1 MKMIIILNVKKI
13 FFMSIFQ
20 RILLSKKASSKSII
34 KNSVIAGTI
43 IFSGFGLDAMAKGK
57 SYVAVEPLVCDLVK
71 SIALPS
77 DEVTCLVD
85 RKQDVHDL
93 KINPRQ
99 AQLLNNADKVFTLG
113 KEMTPTM
120 KNWEEKSNTVVVGV
134 SAIEVENP
142 SSDEGGAFEWAGL
155 FELSAGNYKWSFAKV
170 DGEYADPAMK
180 MVILESDDIELSEE
194 LAEELL
200 GSDQN
205 IEKSNNDILSVSEK
219 AYVLNFD
226 QRKDITEFNV
236 EIKKDGKYAFFTEHM
251 PFEFE
256 ADEHFFKDLAKNDI
270 EPVAQEPDMGG
281 HSEHGAEGFEWA
293 GTFDLKEGSYKWSFA
308 KVDGEYADP
317 AMKMVILKSGDIE
330 ESEDLAKELLE
341 SDDSIYKA
349 DNDVLLASS
358 KAISLNFDQGKESTV
373 FNVEIKKSGKYTFFT
388 EHMPFEFEA
397 DEHFFK
403 DVSNNDVEPIAQV
416 PDEGGGHHH
425 HHHGHGGLDPH
436 VWHDPA
442 NIIKMSKV
450 ISKNLKKDISI
461 FNRKDRKSINERI
474 DSTESILS
482 GLNGWIVDQVSTI
495 PEQDRVLV
503 SKHKAMDY
511 YGAAFGFETVSL
523 LDFLGDSSSLRPENI
538 SSTLNML
545 EEENVKAIF
554 PEQIPASK
562 LLKNL
567 SRQSSVPL
575 ASNQIFVDGLMMK
588 GNTVSVAV
596 HNTCTIVDSLGGSCD
611 KESGSNLESE
621 WYKLSD

>member
-1 MKMIIILNVKKI
+1 
-13 FFMSIFQ
+13 MSIFQ
-20 RILLSKKASSKSII
+20 KVLFSKKAPSKSII
-34 KNSVIAGTI
+34 KNSLIAGSL
-43 IFSGFGLDAMAKGK
+43 IFSGFGHDVLAKGK

-77 DEVTCLVD
+77 DKVTCLVD

-99 AQLLNNADKVFTLG
+99 AQLLNSADKVFTLG

-120 KNWEEKSNTVVVGV
+120 KNWEDKSNTVVVGV

-142 SSDEGGAFEWAGL
+142 SSEEGGAFEWAGL
-155 FELSAGNYKWSFAKV
+155 FELTAGNYKWSFAKV

-205 IEKSNNDILSVSEK
+205 IEKSNNGILSASDK
-219 AYVLNFD
+219 AFVLNFD
-226 QRKDITEFNV
+226 QKKDITEFNV

-330 ESEDLAKELLE
+330 ESEELAKELLE

-416 PDEGGGHHH
+416 PDEGDGHHHH
-425 HHHGHGGLDPH
+425 HHHGHGSLDPH

-474 DSTESILS
+474 DSTESLLS
-482 GLNGWIVDQVSTI
+482 GLNEWILDQVTTI

-545 EEENVKAIF
+545 KEENVKAIF

-588 GNTVSVAV
+588 GNTISVAV

-611 KESGSNLESE
+611 KESGSNLESD